1 MSTNRFAT
9 SSVPEPGRG
18 VLQRWLIS
26 LGLLILG
33 VWVGYGISLL
43 VRQRQGEADVSR
55 VEAKG
60 RAKVKEGARTVS
72 AAEDEVTS
80 KEGEG
85 KAAVRSPFFH
95 PEVIAKSPQV
105 WLPREVV
112 KLYSWSLGDYG
123 EHFDVTDQA
132 KKVLRLSKEEA
143 AGLKETLDRHLQ
155 ALRGLERSK
164 VQILSQT
171 DEKVELRL
179 PGDVGGEFAP
189 VREAL
194 RGEVR
199 EMLGEARGEL
209 FLHALNEE
217 MSLRSPVYSGQEWR
231 IDVQLKE
238 GEMLEVS
245 IQKPAGSSGYQGN
258 RIPAGLRHL
267 VGVLEGVVEDGSL

>member
-9 SSVPEPGRG
+9 SSAPEPGRG
-18 VLQRWLIS
+18 VLQRWLSS

-33 VWVGYGISLL
+33 VGVGYGISVL
-43 VRQRQGEADVSR
+43 VREGRAEVAKADVSR

-60 RAKVKEGARTVS
+60 RAKVKAGAGT
-72 AAEDEVTS
+72 AAEDEVTP

-143 AGLKETLDRHLQ
+143 VGLKETLDRHLQ

-189 VREAL
+189 AREAL

-217 MSLRSPVYSGQEWR
+217 LALRSPVYSGQEWR

-238 GEMLEVS
+238 GEMMEVS

-258 RIPAGLRHL
+258 AIPAGLRHL
-267 VGVLEGVVEDGSL
+267 VGVLEDGSL